1 MKFIH
6 LADLHIGK
14 RVHEFSMLSEQEHI
28 LEQILNYVKQ
38 YEPDGV
44 LIAGDVY
51 DRSVPGA
58 EAVHLFDY
66 FLAALHKAGV
76 NVFLISGN
84 HDSAERLKFAGDI
97 LEESN
102 VYVAGGYEGNLKQI
116 TLQDE
121 YGEVVV
127 WLLPFVKMAEVRAEL
142 ENKKSNLNAE
152 QVISHLPMRRVLSG
166 DKGMHADVDEKIE
179 CDAQAIETV
188 LKRHFYTELE
198 TGKFAENTRHVLVA
212 HQFVTHNGEAEQ
224 CESEY
229 HSIGGVEEIDVSLF
243 QAFDYVAL
251 GHLHGAQ
258 KIGRETVRYAGS
270 PLKYSFSEVHQ
281 KKSITFVELKEKGT
295 VQITLLPLTPLHD
308 MRKIKGPLAALLS
321 KEVVEAA
328 PADDYIHVTL
338 TDEEELYDAVGQL
351 REKYPN
357 LMRLEF
363 DNSRTK
369 ALQSLDGM
377 SAQWKDASPFQLFA
391 EFYEQQNGV
400 AMSEDEAVL
409 LKQFLTESN
418 KSPSGGCG
426 KH

>member
-14 RVHEFSMLSEQEHI
+14 RVHEFSMLSEQEHV
-28 LEQILNYVKQ
+28 LEQILDYVKQ

-58 EAVHLFDY
+58 EAVRLFDR
-66 FLAALHKAGV
+66 FLAGLHKAGT

-102 VYVAGGYEGNLKQI
+102 VYVAGGYEGNLKHI
-116 TLQDE
+116 ILHDE

-127 WLLPFVKMAEVRAEL
+127 WLLPFTKTAEVRAEL
-142 ENKKSNLNAE
+142 EHKKSDLNTE
-152 QVISHLPMRRVLSG
+152 QAIHSLQTRKVLG
-166 DKGMHADVDEKIE
+166 EDRGMLADVDEKLE
-179 CDAQAIETV
+179 CDAQAIDMV
-188 LKRHFYTELE
+188 LKQHFYTELE
-198 TGKFAENTRHVLVA
+198 RGKFAENTRHILVA
-212 HQFVTHNGEAEQ
+212 HQFVTWNGEAEQ

-229 HSIGGVEEIDVSLF
+229 HSIGGLEEIDASVF

-258 KIGRETVRYAGS
+258 KMGRETVRYAGS

-281 KKSITFVELKEKGT
+281 KKSVTFVELKEKGT
-295 VQITLLPLTPLHD
+295 VQITLLPLTPIHD

-328 PADDYIHVTL
+328 PPDDYIHATL

-351 REKYPN
+351 RDKYPN

-369 ALQSLDGM
+369 ALQTLDGM

-400 AMSEDEAVL
+400 GMSEEEAAL
-409 LKQFLTESN
+409 LKQFLNAE
-418 KSPSGGCG
+418 
-426 KH
+426 

>member
-1 MKFIH
+1 MRFIH

-14 RVHEFSMLSEQEHI
+14 RVHEFSMLSEQEHVV
-28 LEQILNYVKQ
+28 EQILEYVKQ
-38 YEPDGV
+38 YKPDGV

-58 EAVHLFDY
+58 EAIRLFDR
-66 FLAALHKAGV
+66 FLGGIHKEGV

-102 VYVAGGYEGNLKQI
+102 VYVAGGYEGNLKHI
-116 TLQDE
+116 ILHDE

-127 WLLPFVKMAEVRAEL
+127 WLLPFTKTAEVRAEL
-142 ENKKSNLNAE
+142 EHKKSDLNTE
-152 QVISHLPMRRVLSG
+152 QAIHSLQTRKVLG
-166 DKGMHADVDEKIE
+166 EDRGMLADVDEKLE
-179 CDAQAIETV
+179 CDAQAIDMV
-188 LKRHFYTELE
+188 LKQHFYTELE
-198 TGKFAENTRHVLVA
+198 RGKFAENTRHILVA
-212 HQFVTHNGEAEQ
+212 HQFVTWNGEAEQ

-229 HSIGGVEEIDVSLF
+229 HSIGGLEEIDASVF

-258 KIGRETVRYAGS
+258 KMGRETVRYAGS

-281 KKSITFVELKEKGT
+281 KKSVTFVELKEKGT
-295 VQITLLPLTPLHD
+295 VQITLLPLTPIHD
-308 MRKIKGPLAALLS
+308 MRKIKGPLAALIS

-328 PADDYIHVTL
+328 PLDDYIHATL

-351 REKYPN
+351 RDKYPN

-369 ALQSLDGM
+369 ALQTLDGM

-400 AMSEDEAVL
+400 GMSEEEAAL
-409 LKQFLTESN
+409 LKQFLNAE
-418 KSPSGGCG
+418 
-426 KH
+426 

>member
-14 RVHEFSMLSEQEHI
+14 RVHEFSMISEQEHVLKQM
-28 LEQILNYVKQ
+28 LEYVRQ

-44 LIAGDVY
+44 LIAGDIY

-58 EAVHLFDY
+58 EAVHLFDR
-66 FLAALHKAGV
+66 FLAGLHKAGV
-76 NVFLISGN
+76 TVFLISGN

-102 VYVAGGYEGNLKQI
+102 VYVAGGYEGNLKHSI
-116 TLQDE
+116 LHDE
-121 YGEVVV
+121 YGDVVV
-127 WLLPFVKMAEVRAEL
+127 WMLPFIKTAEVRVQL
-142 ENKKSNLNAE
+142 ENQKSALNAE
-152 QVISHLPMRRVLSG
+152 RAIPHLSMHRVLSE
-166 DKGMHADVDEKIE
+166 DRERLVSDVDEKPE

-188 LKRHFYTELE
+188 LKKHFYTELE
-198 TGKFAENTRHVLVA
+198 NRKFAESTRHILVA
-212 HQFVTHNGEAEQ
+212 HQFVTDNGEAEQ

-229 HSIGGVEEIDVSLF
+229 HSIGGLEEIDVSVF
-243 QAFDYVAL
+243 QEFDYVAL

-281 KKSITFVELKEKGT
+281 KKSITLVELKEKGT

-308 MRKIKGPLAALLS
+308 MRKIKGPLEALIS

-328 PADDYIHVTL
+328 PADDYIHATL
-338 TDEEELYDAVGQL
+338 TDEEQLYDAVGQL

-369 ALQSLDGM
+369 ALQTMDGM

-400 AMSEDEAVL
+400 SMSEDEAVL
-409 LKQFLTESN
+409 LKQFLF
-418 KSPSGGCG
+418 
-426 KH
+426 

>member
-1 MKFIH
+1 MKLLH

-14 RVHEFSMLSEQEHI
+14 RVHEFSMLPEQEYILGQI
-28 LEQILNYVKQ
+28 LEYVKQ

-58 EAVHLFDY
+58 EAVRLFDR
-66 FLAALHKAGV
+66 FLAGIHKAGA

-102 VYVAGGYEGNLKQI
+102 VYVAGGYEGNLKHI

-127 WLLPFVKMAEVRAEL
+127 WLLPFVKMEEVRAKL
-142 ENKKSNLNAE
+142 ENEEA
-152 QVISHLPMRRVLSG
+152 VLEM
-166 DKGMHADVDEKIE
+166 DIEKPE
-179 CDAQAIETV
+179 SDAQAIETV
-188 LKRHFYTELE
+188 LKQHFYTELKSR
-198 TGKFAENTRHVLVA
+198 KFAENTRHVLVA
-212 HQFVTHNGEAEQ
+212 HQFVTYNGEAEQ

-229 HSIGGVEEIDVSLF
+229 HSIGGLEEIDASLF
-243 QAFDYVAL
+243 QEFDYVAL

-258 KIGRETVRYAGS
+258 KIGKETVRYAGS
-270 PLKYSFSEVHQ
+270 PLKYSFSEVYQ
-281 KKSITFVELKEKGT
+281 KKSVTLVELKEKGT
-295 VQITLLPLTPLHD
+295 VHITLLPLTPIHD

-328 PADDYIHVTL
+328 PADDYIHATL

-351 REKYPN
+351 RDKYPN

-363 DNSRTK
+363 ENSRTK
-369 ALQSLDGM
+369 ALQTMDGM
-377 SAQWKDASPFQLFA
+377 SAQWKEASPFQLFA

-400 AMSEDEAVL
+400 IMSEEEAVL
-409 LKQFLTESN
+409 LRQFLNAERANSI
-418 KSPSGGCG
+418 
-426 KH
+426 